1 LASSGASF
9 ANLANITSSLLKL
22 PPTLQTYLDTSLD
35 HLSRVSDY
43 LESST
48 GYSQTTI
55 YTTAGAALLLAA
67 LPALAS
73 RSKKITKQKYGKMTS
88 RYGWSSRPGLSPF
101 NSTLADG
108 AIPAVTDDDYSYI
121 TSEDLENHSAQG
133 RGLDSSQQ
141 YGRHARG
148 ADNFGHTASGA
159 SAYEQYE
166 KPEDDVMLIKYRGI
180 IYPEHFPA
188 YSIGDGQ
195 LFVNDVV
202 DRVRFLLQI
211 PERETNRIRLLYKGR
226 HLTTAEAPVRE
237 YGVKN
242 NSEVLVVISDRAS
255 DSNSESSEE
264 IVVVGHGGRDERD
277 GPEERDAPRK
287 PRKKKRGKGAN
298 DRSPRDSGSSL
309 GLEVPVADE
318 RRRAASRVRTQSPPS
333 GSRASPVNVPS
344 GVPGGPIEKLNT
356 ISSHFNTKLLPLCLQ
371 FTVNAPSDPK
381 KREDEH
387 RKLSETV
394 MQQVLL
400 KLDEIDTTGEEGARA
415 QRKALVRQVQDVL
428 KGLDEKVKK

>member
-1 LASSGASF
+1 MASSGASF

-22 PPTLQTYLDTSLD
+22 PPTLQTYLDTSLE
-35 HLSRVSDY
+35 HISRVSGY

-48 GYSQTTI
+48 GYSPTTI
-55 YTTAGAALLLAA
+55 YTTAGAVLLLAA
-67 LPALAS
+67 LPTLAA
-73 RSKKITKQKYGKMTS
+73 RNKVTKQKEGKMSS

-121 TSEDLENHSAQG
+121 TSEDLENHTAQG
-133 RGLDSSQQ
+133 RGLEPSHQH
-141 YGRHARG
+141 GRHSRS
-148 ADNFGHTASGA
+148 ADSYSHTGPGA
-159 SAYEQYE
+159 SAYDQYE
-166 KPEDDVMLIKYRGI
+166 KPEDDVMLIKYRGV

-202 DRVRFLLQI
+202 ERVRFLLQI
-211 PERETNRIRLLYKGR
+211 PERDANRIRLLYKGR
-226 HLTTAEAPVRE
+226 HLTTSEAPVRD

-242 NSEVLVVISDRAS
+242 NSELLVVISDRTP

-264 IVVVGHGGRDERD
+264 IVVVGRD
-277 GPEERDAPRK
+277 GREDRDAPRK
-287 PRKKKRGKGAN
+287 PRKKKKGKNAN

-309 GLEVPVADE
+309 GLEVPVAEE
-318 RRRAASRVRTQSPPS
+318 RRRAASRVRTQSPSS
-333 GSRASPVNVPS
+333 GSRRSPVNAPAV
-344 GVPGGPIEKLNT
+344 VPGGPIDKLNT
-356 ISSHFNTKLLPLCLQ
+356 VSSHFNTKLLPLCLQ
-371 FTVNAPSDPK
+371 FTMNPPSDLK

-387 RKLSETV
+387 RKISETV

-400 KLDEIDTTGEEGARA
+400 KLDEIDTAGDEGARA